1 MPVMKEG
8 GPFFT
13 SNAAPAALFAG
24 LAKPPETDFRGTSR
38 RALGTDILHAA
49 RALAISVPSCRPTLD
64 SFLLSYTHSPS
75 LHLFIVHGVGFSL
88 PIAA

>member
-49 RALAISVPSCRPTLD
+49 RALAITVGGLWYKHLYPA
-64 SFLLSYTHSPS
+64 LL
-75 LHLFIVHGVGFSL
+75 
-88 PIAA
+88 

>member
-1 MPVMKEG
+1 MVPVMKEG

-49 RALAISVPSCRPTLD
+49 RALAITVGGLWYKHLYPA
-64 SFLLSYTHSPS
+64 LL
-75 LHLFIVHGVGFSL
+75 
-88 PIAA
+88 